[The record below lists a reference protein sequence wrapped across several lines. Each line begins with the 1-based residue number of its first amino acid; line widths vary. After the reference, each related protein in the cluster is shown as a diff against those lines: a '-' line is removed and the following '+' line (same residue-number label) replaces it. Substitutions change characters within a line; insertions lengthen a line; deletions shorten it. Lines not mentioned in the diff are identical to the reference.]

1 VRLFN
6 QILFFNNF
14 VSEAGKSSSMSTRKL
29 FINVPL
35 HLLIAYGGNLLTSGH
50 ALRGAVASTCA
61 APIGSQLL
69 VFIS

>member
-1 VRLFN
+1 
-6 QILFFNNF
+6 
-14 VSEAGKSSSMSTRKL
+14 MSTRKL